1 MMSDREVIQAADS
14 VEVALECLM
23 ELGSVSDMRTK
34 IYGDVYNLQ
43 VHNGEDPDVSHVLL
57 NNSDNS
63 YGASYSGE
71 FIYNSV
77 NVGLFTWLQYNI
89 NSRAKHTSNTMLR
102 THSNNCSIV
111 MSTNAGSNDISK
123 IKRTQLNEVF
133 EMQKLGTPECSEYLF
148 LRSLEQDDFTM
159 NALMFQY
166 EWRRRYGMN
175 IVLRIGKDPVQ
186 TCSNIEQIARDAY
199 EKTLGRSFDS
209 QIN

>member
-1 MMSDREVIQAADS
+1 MSDHEVVQAADHIS
-14 VEVALECLM
+14 VALECLI
-23 ELGSVSDMRTK
+23 ELGNVSDARTK
-34 IYGDVYNLQ
+34 IYGSVYDLQ

-63 YGASYSGE
+63 YGSSYSGE

-77 NVGLFTWLQYNI
+77 NVGLCTWLQYNI
-89 NSRAKHTSNTMLR
+89 NSRAKHTSNTLLR
-102 THSNNCSIV
+102 PDSNNCSIL
-111 MSTNAGSNDISK
+111 MSTNAGSNDISR
-123 IKRTQLNEVF
+123 IRRSQMNEVF

-175 IVLRIGKDPVQ
+175 IVLRIGVNPVQ
-186 TCSNIEQIARDAY
+186 TCFSIEQIARDAY
-199 EKTLGRSFDS
+199 EKTLGRSFDT
-209 QIN
+209 QID